1 MCGPIFR
8 TVSGTLMCAAVMT
21 VDEVRP
27 LQLFR

>member
-1 MCGPIFR
+1 MGGPNFR
-8 TVSGTLMCAAVMT
+8 AVSGTLMCAVIMT